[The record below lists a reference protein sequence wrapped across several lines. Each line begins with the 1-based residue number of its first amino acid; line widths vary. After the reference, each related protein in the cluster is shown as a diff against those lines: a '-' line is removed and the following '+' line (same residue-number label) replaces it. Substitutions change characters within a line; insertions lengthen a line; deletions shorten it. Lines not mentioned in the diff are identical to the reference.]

1 VSGILRRV
9 RIDGV
14 ISLSCTNLASSEEI
28 NSDPPENTPPKSD
41 FSAFV
46 PEFKARGDAKGVKM
60 RQDVFSLTEG
70 EAVIRWPTP
79 LSADSIADLDE
90 WLDLVKRKIKRSAS
104 ETKTEPA
111 QE

>member
-1 VSGILRRV
+1 
-9 RIDGV
+9 
-14 ISLSCTNLASSEEI
+14 
-28 NSDPPENTPPKSD
+28 
-41 FSAFV
+41 
-46 PEFKARGDAKGVKM
+46 M